1 MVVISF
7 LPSSSL
13 PVDLRGTVI
22 SAVGFVGIVGLQY
35 AGLLVHRT
43 ARSGQAV
50 PGLDLR
56 RAAQLLLDDRLLQP
70 SGLPD
75 SYETGTHS
83 FQATCLR
90 TATAVEQSRWPC
102 SHMHTNNNTHN
113 YPFVIDSNLY

>member
-1 MVVISF
+1 MVLISF

-13 PVDLRGTVI
+13 PAVLRGAVI
-22 SAVGFVGIVGLQY
+22 SVVGFAGIVGLQY

-43 ARSGQAV
+43 ARSGPAV

-83 FQATCLR
+83 FRRPACA
-90 TATAVEQSRWPC
+90 ATAVEQSRWPC

-113 YPFVIDSNLY
+113 SPFVIDFNLY